1 MNFGRLYIR
10 ECFANFFLDFFAF
23 FVWKHDHK
31 NAALKSQKNY

>member
-10 ECFANFFLDFFAF
+10 KCFANFFLDF